1 MRQANVDAGA
11 SVAAGHGEP
20 SDAPDETSAP
30 IVELGGRFITRGR
43 LAMRSAYWLAS
54 LLAPH
59 APERATPVSAGVMR
73 ELDALGFGAIR
84 LVGASSLLVG
94 LITVFQVAYQLAPY
108 GAEVVSV
115 RAVAWFVA
123 REIGPIVVAILIV
136 ARSAAAIAGEFA
148 SMSTNGEIDALR
160 AMGLDP
166 VKYLVV
172 PKLAALLM
180 ALPALTAL
188 AIALAI
194 VGGWL
199 GTSVVLGFNT
209 ALYLEQLHE
218 SFAIRDVGVGLAKSL
233 LFAVLI
239 GLLAADEGLRVQRRV
254 SAIGAAATRAVVHCL
269 LGVLAADTVV
279 NAVVYFIPGL
289 W

>member
-1 MRQANVDAGA
+1 MRQANLDAVDAE
-11 SVAAGHGEP
+11 STE
-20 SDAPDETSAP
+20 APDETSAP
-30 IVELGGRFITRGR
+30 IVELGGRFLTRRR
-43 LAMRSAYWLAS
+43 LVASSAYWLAD
-54 LLAPH
+54 LLAPRAANRT
-59 APERATPVSAGVMR
+59 APVAAGITR
-73 ELDALGFGAIR
+73 ELDTLGFGAIR
-84 LVGASSLLVG
+84 LVGASALLVG

-108 GAEVVSV
+108 GAEIVSV

-172 PKLAALLM
+172 PKLAALLI

-209 ALYLEQLHE
+209 GLYLEQLHE
-218 SFAIRDVGVGLAKSL
+218 SLAIRDVGVGLGKSL

-239 GLLAADEGLRVQRRV
+239 ALIAADEGLSVDRRV
-254 SAIGAAATRAVVHCL
+254 SAISSAATRAVVYCL
-269 LGVLAADTVV
+269 LGVLAADTLV
-279 NAVVYFIPGL
+279 NVVVYFIPGL
-289 W
+289 T

>member
-1 MRQANVDAGA
+1 MRQASVEAADAD
-11 SVAAGHGEP
+11 VA
-20 SDAPDETSAP
+20 DAPDETSAP

-43 LAMRSAYWLAS
+43 LVLSSAYWLTA
-54 LLAPH
+54 LLAPRSTDRA
-59 APERATPVSAGVMR
+59 APVAAGVTR
-73 ELDALGFGAIR
+73 ELDTLGFGAIR
-84 LVGASSLLVG
+84 LVGASALLVG

-108 GAEVVSV
+108 GAEVVSI

-123 REIGPIVVAILIV
+123 REIGPIVVAILVV

-172 PKLAALLM
+172 PKIAALLI

-199 GTSVVLGFNT
+199 GTSVVLGYNT

-218 SFAIRDVGVGLAKSL
+218 SLAIGDVGVGLGKSV
-233 LFAVLI
+233 LFALLI
-239 GLLAADEGLRVQRRV
+239 GLISADEGLSVHRRV
-254 SAIGAAATRAVVHCL
+254 SAIGNAATRAVVYCL
-269 LGVLAADTVV
+269 LGVLGADTVV
-279 NAVVYFIPGL
+279 NALVYFIPGL
-289 W
+289 T

>member
-1 MRQANVDAGA
+1 MRQANVSPDA
-11 SVAAGHGEP
+11 SP
-20 SDAPDETSAP
+20 SIDAPDETSAP
-30 IVELGGRFITRGR
+30 IVELGGRFISRGQ
-43 LAMRSAYWLAS
+43 LALRSAYWLTA
-54 LLAPH
+54 LVAPH
-59 APERATPVSAGVMR
+59 PPERATPVSAGVMR
-73 ELDALGFGAIR
+73 ELDGLGFGAIR

-108 GAEVVSV
+108 GAEIVSV

-123 REIGPIVVAILIV
+123 REIGPIVVAILVV

-148 SMSTNGEIDALR
+148 SMSANGEIDALR

-172 PKLAALLM
+172 PKLAALLI

-194 VGGWL
+194 VGGWI

-209 ALYLEQLHE
+209 GLYLEHLHE
-218 SFAIRDVGVGLAKSL
+218 SLAIRDVGVGLAKSL
-233 LFAVLI
+233 GFALLI
-239 GLLAADEGLRVQRRV
+239 GLIAADEGLRVERRV
-254 SAIGAAATRAVVHCL
+254 SAIGTAATRAVVYCL
-269 LGVLAADTVV
+269 LGVLGADTLV

-289 W
+289 T